1 MGQSL
6 GSRALWMLALRCRQA
21 CGLSRPLHAVL
32 STRHMADAPK
42 RDVTPHYAADRNLEG
57 TYTERQAQMK
67 RPTSPHVIPTAIGGD
82 GFIYELPPVA
92 WSSIVNRATGVV
104 LTVGMAGVGGM
115 ALVGADVPATMASIG
130 SSSLGPLFKFGVCFP
145 LTYHY
150 VAGIR
155 HAVWDAKPESLTND
169 GVEKSTYAVV
179 GSATAI
185 SALAMF
191 I

>member
-32 STRHMADAPK
+32 STRHMADAPT
-42 RDVTPHYAADRNLEG
+42 RDVTPHYAADRYLEG
-57 TYTERQAQMK
+57 TYTERQAQLK
-67 RPTSPHVIPTAIGGD
+67 RPTSPHVIPTAIGGE

-92 WSSIVNRATGVV
+92 WSSIVNRGTGVM
-104 LTVGMAGVGGM
+104 LSVGMTGIGAM
-115 ALVGADVPATMASIG
+115 ALVGADVPGVMSGIG
-130 SSSLGPLFKFGVCFP
+130 NSGVGFIFRFSVCFP

-150 VAGIR
+150 IAGIR
-155 HAVWDAKPESLTND
+155 HAMWDAKPESLTND

-179 GSATAI
+179 GSATAL

-191 I
+191 V